1 MYSFAILISRGRW
14 VMLKLLKATMPRDAF
29 IDMLTEKALEEVINK
44 FGINEINA
52 KRKARLKEKLRGV
65 AEELYDLI

>member
-1 MYSFAILISRGRW
+1 
-14 VMLKLLKATMPRDAF
+14 MPRDAF